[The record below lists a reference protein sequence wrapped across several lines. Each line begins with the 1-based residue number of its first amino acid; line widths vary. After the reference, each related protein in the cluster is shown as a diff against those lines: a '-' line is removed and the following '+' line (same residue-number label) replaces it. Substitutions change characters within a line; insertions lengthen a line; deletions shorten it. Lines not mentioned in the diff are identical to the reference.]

1 MIMGVT
7 VREKVP
13 GSGVYWVFIR
23 HGKERR
29 SRRIGSEKAA
39 WYVAA
44 GSERR
49 LQEGGPAFIE
59 SAPVPTFKSYAAQ
72 WHTETI
78 VPHRKV
84 RTAQYYEQIIAAHL
98 EPTFGVMAIS
108 EIRPSHVRRFVAE
121 KLASGAARNTVKNM
135 AATLRSI
142 LYAAVGDEI
151 IPSNPAARIGR
162 LFGLRHD
169 PRAHVVVLEP
179 EAVAQLLAAAQKWYP
194 DHALFVTVL
203 FLTGMREGEALGL
216 QWADLDPAR
225 NLIDLRRTVTI
236 RGNKTNPDAPS
247 LIVNTPKSGRL
258 RLVDCPAGLMA
269 QLQERRSVAQAE
281 AAVAG
286 RALAPWIFPS
296 AAVPARPLNAS
307 WFWRHVW
314 SPLLEKAAVR
324 EIRIHDAR
332 HTYASLML
340 RRGVPIAYVSRQL
353 GHSSIQIT
361 VDLYGHFV
369 PGGDQHHAEGL
380 AAAIEAERGAAEARL
395 RSPHLDASPA
405 PDGTLAAPSETSVRG
420 DSA

>member
-1 MIMGVT
+1 MGVT

-23 HGKERR
+23 HGKQRR

-39 WYVAA
+39 TYVAA

-49 LQEGGPAFIE
+49 LHEGGPAFIE
-59 SAPVPTFKSYAAQ
+59 SAPVPTFKAYAAQ
-72 WHTETI
+72 WRTETI
-78 VPHRKV
+78 VPHRKA
-84 RTAQYYEQIIAAHL
+84 RTAQYYEQIITAHL
-98 EPTFGVMAIS
+98 EPTFGAMTLG
-108 EIRPSHVRRFVAE
+108 EIRPAHVRAFVAK
-121 KLASGAARNTVKNM
+121 KLQGGAARNTVKNM

-151 IPSNPAARIGR
+151 IPSNPAARVGR

-179 EAVAQLLAAAQKWYP
+179 EQVAQVLAAAQKWYP
-194 DHALFVTVL
+194 DHALLVTVL

-225 NLIDLRRTVTI
+225 NLIDLQRTVAV
-236 RGNKTNPDAPS
+236 RGGRV
-247 LIVNTPKSGRL
+247 IVNTPKSGRL
-258 RLVDCPAGLMA
+258 RIVDCPAALMA
-269 QLQERRSVAQAE
+269 QLHERRSIAQAE

-286 RALAPWIFPS
+286 HALSPWVFP
-296 AAVPARPLNAS
+296 AAIDPTRPLNAS

-314 SPLLEKAAVR
+314 SPLLDKAAVR
-324 EIRIHDAR
+324 AIRIPYAR
-332 HTYASLML
+332 HTYASLMI

-369 PGGDQHHAEGL
+369 PGGDRHHAEGL
-380 AAAIEAERGAAEARL
+380 AAAIEAERVAAEARAL
-395 RSPHLDASPA
+395 SPHPDPVPA
-405 PDGTLAAPSETSVRG
+405 PDGTLVAPGEAAGREDR
-420 DSA
+420 ALYA